1 MMKLILSLM
10 CLVAIVSLLAGC
22 SSRPAGPAVV
32 VYCSVDQPYASKVF
46 SAFERETGIGVTPI
60 YDIESSKSV
69 GLAGKLE
76 AEADHPRCD
85 VWWGSEAFLSVRLA
99 NEHILAA
106 YKPPAAKEVEAQ
118 YKDANGFWTGVG
130 VRARVLAVGSP
141 PPDFPINSIEDLA
154 DPRLKDRICLARP
167 TAGATG
173 AHLAALYAVWGIQK
187 TEDWCRKLH
196 DNGIAL
202 LGGNAEVADR
212 IGAGI
217 YQLGIT
223 DNDDVTNSQAN
234 GGKLTLIV
242 PDQKGMGTL
251 AMPTTVGLVKGC
263 PHPELAKRLI
273 DFLTSEK
280 TEKMLI
286 DMKFAHWSVRGGP
299 HTIKAMPVDYQLAAK
314 MYPRA
319 QREATAILERRKP
332 E

>member
-1 MMKLILSLM
+1 M
-10 CLVAIVSLLAGC
+10 CLAVFVPLLTGC
-22 SSRPAGPAVV
+22 HSKPTGPAVV

-46 SAFERETGIGVTPI
+46 AAFEKQTGIHVQPL

-76 AEADHPRCD
+76 AEVDHPRCD
-85 VWWGSEAFLSVRLA
+85 VWWCSGAFLSVRLA
-99 NEHILAA
+99 NEGILAP
-106 YKPPAAKEVEAQ
+106 YVPPAAKEVQ
-118 YKDANGFWTGVG
+118 PLYKDPKGYWTGVG

-141 PPDFPINSIEDLA
+141 PPDFAINSIEDLA
-154 DPRLKDRICLARP
+154 DPRLKDRICISRP

-173 AHLAALYAVWGIQK
+173 AHLAALYAVWGIKK

-223 DNDDVTNSQAN
+223 DNDDITNSQAN
-234 GGKLTLIV
+234 GGKLTMIV

-251 AMPTTVGLVKGC
+251 AMPTTVALVKGA
-263 PHPELAKRLI
+263 PHAELAQKLI
-273 DFLTSEK
+273 DFLASEK
-280 TEKMLI
+280 TEKMLM
-286 DMKFAHWSVRGGP
+286 DMHFARWSVRGGAN
-299 HTIKAMPVDYQLAAK
+299 TIKAMPVDYQLAAR

-319 QREATAILERRKP
+319 QREATALLEGRKP